1 MTNQAVVAPTT
12 SGSPKTTDSEN
23 CSTVATTDST
33 TETDNPSITEED
45 WSQYIANGD
54 VESTTNPW
62 NSENRQD
69 HSFSYYDTVLVPL
82 SAKSGTSSASN
93 ADIRKESEPQSHSV
107 VMEIRCMKSLTPLD
121 MLDLSNGLSDA
132 TGNRIWMGAV
142 FFLECMVRQ
151 IFFQAKENAATKL
164 AVQCFQEEQQKRE
177 LLKLR
182 AKLFHKKRVLELGSG
197 TGAALIAIGLA
208 GAWNEESSSSFEEK
222 DQDETFTES
231 KVQPASLIFTD
242 NDANVLSLCKMN
254 CDQNLLK
261 IPENSRVDYS
271 VGKLDWGHFYNHR
284 KANKDPDPVDLQ
296 QPFFLDSD
304 VLRGT
309 LDTVVATDVI
319 YDVASIPLLM
329 ATAEG
334 LLREGG
340 FFVLAHVPRAS
351 IDCELSM
358 IRESLEELI
367 LQEAKTF
374 GFGIDICNSE
384 NDSNSC
390 KLLFGGGGVNDETS
404 RITRASILRPSRIAQ
419 IWTKEKNDYQND
431 DSQNLEKNRHKPV
444 LSVSSD
450 YDYDELESC
459 GASIMIFVKKR
470 PTNSS

>member
-1 MTNQAVVAPTT
+1 MA
-12 SGSPKTTDSEN
+12 SGSPKNS
-23 CSTVATTDST
+23 STVVATAGT
-33 TETDNPSITEED
+33 TETENPPIIEED
-45 WSQYIANGD
+45 WSQYIANDDG
-54 VESTTNPW
+54 ESTSNPL

-69 HSFSYYDTVLVPL
+69 QSFSYYDTVLVPL
-82 SAKSGTSSASN
+82 SAKNGTSSASN
-93 ADIRKESEPQSHSV
+93 AGIQNESESQSQSL

-151 IFFQAKENAATKL
+151 IFLQATEIPTTNFST
-164 AVQCFQEEQQKRE
+164 QCSQEEEQKRE

-182 AKLFHKKRVLELGSG
+182 AKLFHEKRVLELGSG

-208 GAWNEESSSSFEEK
+208 GAGNEKTSSSFQEINAN
-222 DQDETFTES
+222 ETFTETR
-231 KVQPASLIFTD
+231 VQPSSLIFTD
-242 NDANVLSLCKMN
+242 NDANVLSLCQMN

-271 VGKLDWGHFYNHR
+271 VGNLDWQDFYNYH
-284 KANKDPDPVDLQ
+284 KDKTVPAKMNPDEQ
-296 QPFFLDSD
+296 FFLDSD
-304 VLRGT
+304 ALRRT

-334 LLREGG
+334 LLHDGG

-367 LQEAKTF
+367 LQEAKRF
-374 GFGIDICNSE
+374 GFATDICNSE
-384 NDSNSC
+384 NGMKSC
-390 KLLFGGGGVNDETS
+390 EVLFGVGGGNNETS
-404 RITRASILRPSRIAQ
+404 RIKEVSILRPSMISQ
-419 IWTKEKNDYQND
+419 IWTKESEGYEEE
-431 DSQNLEKNRHKPV
+431 DSQSREKNRHESV

-450 YDYDELESC
+450 YDYEELESC
-459 GASIMIFVKKR
+459 GASIMIFVKR
-470 PTNSS
+470 PEICDKQKTII